1 MELACRRDLRHSPR
15 LANQQAQTRLRQQAE
30 LWLSW
35 QHVDNSLTTP
45 LDFRWIYVDLRDWQ

>member
-1 MELACRRDLRHSPR
+1 MELTCRRDLRHSLR

-30 LWLSW
+30 LCLSW